1 MNSPEPIFFNA
12 DQPLNNALDDAQRLS
27 DELIARVKLGDVL
40 RKLKAIDES
49 GLERIVNHQRST
61 GQLFGQA
68 AVALKLVDEST
79 VARALAE
86 QEQLAVDESVSGALS
101 KELIAAHEPFNP
113 EVESLRALRT
123 RLLFELRR
131 DSTRGSARSIA
142 LVSADEGEGRS
153 WLAGNL
159 AVVFAQLG
167 TSTVLIDADLR
178 RPRQHE
184 LFGHP
189 DHDGLVSWLSGR
201 SQRPA
206 IRRVESVAHL
216 HLLPAGSRPPNPQ
229 ELLSGD
235 LFARSLGA
243 LSREAQF
250 AIVDTPPASLY
261 ADFTF
266 AVLAADAVVLV
277 VRRRTA
283 QRRVQAL
290 VEQLSVLGRT
300 PIGIVFNNR
309 R

>member
-12 DQPLNNALDDAQRLS
+12 NQSSSDALDDAQRLS
-27 DELIARVKLGDVL
+27 DELIARVKLGEVL
-40 RKLKAIDES
+40 RKLKAIDDS
-49 GLERIVNHQRST
+49 GLERIVTHQRST

-113 EVESLRALRT
+113 EVESLRSLRT
-123 RLLFELRR
+123 RLLVELRR
-131 DSTRGSARSIA
+131 DSREGGARSIA
-142 LVSADEGEGRS
+142 LVSADQGEGRS

-159 AVVFAQLG
+159 SVAFAQLG
-167 TSTVLIDADLR
+167 TITVLIDADLR
-178 RPRQHE
+178 RPRQHQ

-201 SQRPA
+201 SERPA
-206 IRRVESVAHL
+206 IRRVESVANL

-235 LFARSLGA
+235 TFSRSLGFM
-243 LSREAQF
+243 SREAQF
-250 AIVDTPPASLY
+250 LIVDTPPASLY
-261 ADFTF
+261 ADYTF
-266 AVLAADAVVLV
+266 AALAADAVVLV

-283 QRRVQAL
+283 VRRVQAL
-290 VEQLSVLGRT
+290 VEQLRVLGRA
-300 PIGIVFNNR
+300 PIGIVFNSR
-309 R
+309 